1 MDVFRI
7 IITAAFILLIAAE
20 VGEAKAQSSNCD
32 VEKILEARNAPEGTL
47 AVDGYGSTTEVS
59 TLLVPTSLEKGRYE
73 VSVSRK
79 SDNLYLVEGQS
90 LYLRTSMCLEMAT
103 MSDAILEVASSD
115 YGFGTLYF
123 LK

>member
-1 MDVFRI
+1 MYLRIFGILVLLFTVFRP
-7 IITAAFILLIAAE
+7 AESIA
-20 VGEAKAQSSNCD
+20 QTSSCD
-32 VEKILEARNAPEGTL
+32 VENILEVQNVPDGTL

-59 TLLVPTSLEKGRYE
+59 QLLIPTSLEKGRYE
-73 VSVSRK
+73 VSVSK
-79 SDNLYLVEGQS
+79 ESDNLYLVDGQN
-90 LYLRTSMCLEMAT
+90 LYLRTSMCLELAT